1 MEDRSIIEFM
11 KVLEKLKCNT
21 RHSWTSTGRHESV
34 AEHSWRLAV
43 LSLLVRDRF
52 PGIDM
57 DKVLLMCLIHD
68 WGEAVT
74 GDVPSFEKKAEHE
87 EREYHAICQL
97 LSVLPEKLKNELG
110 DLFQQMQEMKTPE
123 AKLWRALDMME
134 AVFQHNE
141 ADVSTWIE
149 LERTLNLVYG
159 NEEIYKFDELSSL
172 RDMLR
177 EDSLKKLEEDK

>member
-1 MEDRSIIEFM
+1 MDDRSIIEFM
-11 KVLEKLKCNT
+11 GIMEKLKCNT
-21 RHSWTSTGRHESV
+21 RHSWTSTGRRESV

-52 PGIDM
+52 PNIDM
-57 DKVLLMCLIHD
+57 YKVLLMCLIHD

-74 GDVPSFEKKAEHE
+74 GDVPSFEKSGEHE
-87 EREYHAICQL
+87 ESERHAIDEL
-97 LSVLPEKLKNELG
+97 LCMLPEKLKNELSE
-110 DLFQQMQEMKTPE
+110 LFEQMQEMKTKE
-123 AKLWRALDMME
+123 AQLWRALDMME

-149 LERTLNLVYG
+149 IERTLNLIYG
-159 NEEIYKFDELSSL
+159 NEEIYKFPQLCSL

-177 EDSLKKLEEDK
+177 EDSLKKLDEEK